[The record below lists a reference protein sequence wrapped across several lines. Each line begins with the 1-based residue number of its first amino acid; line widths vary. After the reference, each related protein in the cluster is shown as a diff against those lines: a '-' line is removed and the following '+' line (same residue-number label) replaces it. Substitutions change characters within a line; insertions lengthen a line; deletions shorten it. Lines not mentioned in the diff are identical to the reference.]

1 MKSLPMVKAL
11 VPFAAGIVL
20 AEYFAVPW
28 WLFAAAFLLC
38 GALALL
44 LRSWVAAV
52 GLLVAAG
59 WGAGQLHAPVRTVP
73 AGVFCEWQV
82 EMEELPSLR
91 SLSLIHI

>member
-44 LRSWVAAV
+44 WRCWWPPGGVPVSCMRPCGRFRRGSSANGRSKWRNC
-52 GLLVAAG
+52 
-59 WGAGQLHAPVRTVP
+59 PR
-73 AGVFCEWQV
+73 
-82 EMEELPSLR
+82 
-91 SLSLIHI
+91 

>member
-44 LRSWVAAV
+44 LR
-52 GLLVAAG
+52 G
-59 WGAGQLHAPVRTVP
+59 
-73 AGVFCEWQV
+73 
-82 EMEELPSLR
+82 LR
-91 SLSLIHI
+91 S